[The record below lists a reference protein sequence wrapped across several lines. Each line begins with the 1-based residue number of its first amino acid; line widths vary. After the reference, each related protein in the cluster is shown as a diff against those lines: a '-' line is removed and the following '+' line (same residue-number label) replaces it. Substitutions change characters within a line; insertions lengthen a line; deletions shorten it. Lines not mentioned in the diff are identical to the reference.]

1 MLMPSTSLEKLGQL
15 LADQKL
21 CIATVESASAGR
33 LAAELALLEQSGK
46 ILKGGIVCYDAGI
59 KTSLLNIPE
68 DFIKEHSPESAEV
81 TEAIAR
87 ALTSKMEAD
96 IYVGITGL
104 TTPGGSET
112 EEKPV
117 GTMFVHITGTTGDL
131 PARHLFTGDPEQII
145 LQTIDAVAETL
156 LKALDKGQE

>member
-1 MLMPSTSLEKLGQL
+1 MLMPSTTLKKLGQV
-15 LADQKL
+15 LADQQL
-21 CIATVESASAGR
+21 CIATVESATAGR

-81 TEAIAR
+81 TEAIAK
-87 ALTSKMEAD
+87 ALPAKIEAD
-96 IYVGITGL
+96 LYVGITGL

-112 EEKPV
+112 AEKPV
-117 GTMFVHITGTTGDL
+117 GTMFIHITGKQGDI
-131 PARHLFTGDPEQII
+131 PSRHHFTGDPEQII
-145 LQTIDAVAETL
+145 LQTIDAVAESL
-156 LKALDKGQE
+156 LKVLDKS

>member
-1 MLMPSTSLEKLGQL
+1 MLMPSTLLENLGQV
-15 LADQKL
+15 LAEQKL
-21 CIATVESASAGR
+21 CIATVESATAGR

-59 KTSLLNIPE
+59 KTSLLNIPQE
-68 DFIKEHSPESAEV
+68 FIEKHSPESAEV

-87 ALTSKMEAD
+87 ALSNKIEAD
-96 IYVGITGL
+96 LYVGITGL

-117 GTMFVHITGTTGDL
+117 GTMFIHITGKLGDI
-131 PARHLFTGDPEQII
+131 PVRHVFKGSAEEIV
-145 LQTIDAVAETL
+145 LQTIDAVADTL
-156 LKALDKGQE
+156 LRKLEKS

>member
-1 MLMPSTSLEKLGQL
+1 MPSKSLEKLGQV
-15 LADQKL
+15 LAEQQL

-68 DFIKEHSPESAEV
+68 DFIQKHSPESAEV

-87 ALTSKMEAD
+87 ALTSIMDAD
-96 IYVGITGL
+96 ICVGITGL

-117 GTMFVHITGTTGDL
+117 GTMFIHITGKLGDL
-131 PARHLFTGDPEQII
+131 PVRHLFTGSPEEII
-145 LQTIDAVAETL
+145 LQTIDTVAESL
-156 LKALDKGQE
+156 LEMLDRS